1 MFLFLKSPTLY
12 SQEKFNSFTTN
23 FHLIIFQLILSSIQF
38 NLNPIVELNL
48 VALEFNSIQILIN
61 VFKYNSIQDACNG
74 HGVWYK

>member
-1 MFLFLKSPTLY
+1 LHF
-12 SQEKFNSFTTN
+12 
-23 FHLIIFQLILSSIQF
+23 IIFQLILSSIQL

-48 VALEFNSIQILIN
+48 VDLEFNSIIILID